1 MQQRQGRK
9 GPQQRQADQGT
20 AVKYFGNGHTHKVCL
35 HFGTRQVGEHR
46 LHHRQGQE
54 IGEQRRGQPP
64 NAEAAV
70 GHIVA
75 GQVVIGAKIKRR
87 AEPRGIVGHQPQGY
101 QNNRQNKGDGFGYSL
116 LAAQAFLPDILRPE
130 DRQAEHGKQLHLGA
144 ASRHQ
149 RHAQAAKRHVQHDF
163 AMVLHRGVGGAQPL
177 PQGQQHKCR
186 AAQDGVFIH
195 RGAQQ
200 QVVHLA
206 TARNARRSQQAG
218 RR

>member
-1 MQQRQGRK
+1 M
-9 GPQQRQADQGT
+9 
-20 AVKYFGNGHTHKVCL
+20 
-35 HFGTRQVGEHR
+35 
-46 LHHRQGQE
+46 
-54 IGEQRRGQPP
+54 
-64 NAEAAV
+64 

-75 GQVVIGAKIKRR
+75 GQVVIGTKIKRR

-149 RHAQAAKRHVQHDF
+149 CHAQAAKRHVQHDF
-163 AMVLHRGVGGAQPL
+163 AVVLHRGVGGAQPL